1 MSQIMAFEELVTVT
15 AAVYLTDSAESRVGR
30 FKKCH
35 LIRMI
40 LQITWVCVAPLLN
53 SLCFHM

>member
-30 FKKCH
+30 FKNA
-35 LIRMI
+35 
-40 LQITWVCVAPLLN
+40 T
-53 SLCFHM
+53 